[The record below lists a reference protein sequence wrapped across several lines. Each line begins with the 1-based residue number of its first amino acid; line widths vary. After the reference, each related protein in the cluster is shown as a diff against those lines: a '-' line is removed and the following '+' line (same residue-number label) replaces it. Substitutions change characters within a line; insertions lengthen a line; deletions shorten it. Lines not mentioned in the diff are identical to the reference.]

1 MSDLKYWY
9 YSRQTKL
16 LVRLGFF
23 GFNNYEVENINFPFT
38 FEDSTGTRVFNT
50 ENALVFFCAEHNRK
64 VEIKYEETFK
74 IKPPYRLKT
83 YLDYFER
90 ATCVIIYHGY
100 FLTFKDMIAMER
112 VNRADW
118 STDDA
123 PVYDFFKRHRDQ
135 LFDPAMMIKFH
146 KFAMEKEV
154 FSPLPRYCGRIRFS
168 VKMGDHVV
176 NAELCKSLSRRPR
189 PYFLQFTNCGD
200 GLETNA
206 QVFRYYDIPKE
217 NLLPILGVRQ
227 TQGNWPYSEESKVY
241 EIINYINMIRYANT
255 SQLQE
260 ITIRDNVVMCSFG
273 TFTIKQTIN
282 STWYL
287 RGDLD
292 NILRM
297 FKLNSKDELKAYMN
311 GVLGE
316 KRRSGVFPE
325 CETKE
330 EIIKLIETITR

>member
-9 YSRQTKL
+9 YSKQTKL
-16 LVRLGFF
+16 LIRLGFF
-23 GFNNYEVENINFPFT
+23 DFNDNEVENINFPFT
-38 FEDSTGTRVFNT
+38 FEDSTETRVFNT

-74 IKPPYRLKT
+74 IKPPYRLRT
-83 YLDYFER
+83 YLDYSER
-90 ATCVIIYHGY
+90 ATCVITYHGY

-123 PVYDFFKRHRDQ
+123 PAYDFFKQYERTT
-135 LFDPAMMIKFH
+135 FDIWMLMRFH
-146 KFAMEKEV
+146 FFALKNAV
-154 FSPLPRYCGRIRFS
+154 FTPYRASYERRRFN
-168 VKMGDHVV
+168 VKMQGSEFTASVHKH
-176 NAELCKSLSRRPR
+176 NLRAAK
-189 PYFLQFTNCGD
+189 PYFLNFDRTTNS
-200 GLETNA
+200 E
-206 QVFRYYDIPKE
+206 VFRYYHISHSELACFFHGEELVGD
-217 NLLPILGVRQ
+217 
-227 TQGNWPYSEESKVY
+227 WPFSDEETVY
-241 EIINYINMIRYANT
+241 DIINYINRTKYANFVANET
-255 SQLQE
+255 S
-260 ITIRDNVVMCSFG
+260 IDDNVVQSQFG
-273 TFTIKQTIN
+273 TFTIEQTIN